1 MIYEYKVNNIKYN
14 GLRLDKYISLELTH
28 LSRSKIKL
36 LINNKM
42 VLVNGKWED
51 PDYKI
56 SLKDKIKVT
65 EEIKNETSLKS
76 EKIDLNVVY
85 EDEDLIVI
93 DKPAGIVMHP
103 GAGNKSGTIV
113 NALINHCGNS
123 LKFVGDS
130 QRPGIVHRI
139 DKDTSGLVVVAKN
152 DFSHQHLSLQFAD
165 HSIRRE
171 YMAVC
176 WGSIKPAS
184 GKISSLISRSN
195 KNRTKMMS
203 SKIKGKEAITN
214 YKTVENLKNSKGNTI
229 ASVIECK
236 LHTGRTHQIRV
247 HMTDKGH
254 PLIGDKTY
262 GRSPQS
268 KLKQLSDSAISAINA
283 LPGQAL
289 HAKSLGFVHPQK
301 EKIQLFQSVIPD
313 YLSNLINSIK
323 S

>member
-171 YMAVC
+171 YIAVC

-214 YKTVENLKNSKGNTI
+214 YKTIENLKTSKGNAI

-268 KLKQLSDSAISAINA
+268 KLKQLSDIAISAINA

>member
-14 GLRLDKYISLELTH
+14 GLRLDKYISLELSH

-171 YMAVC
+171 YIAVC

-214 YKTVENLKNSKGNTI
+214 YKTIENLKTSKGNAI

-247 HMTDKGH
+247 HLSWKKL
-254 PLIGDKTY
+254 PIIGDKTY
-262 GRSPQS
+262 NPSNNIAKGTNMDLVKTIKEFSR
-268 KLKQLSDSAISAINA
+268 
-283 LPGQAL
+283 QAL
-289 HAKSLGFVHPQK
+289 HSYHLSFRDIDTD
-301 EKIQLFQSVIPD
+301 KIVS
-313 YLSNLINSIK
+313 YLSLIHI
-323 S
+323 

>member
-1 MIYEYKVNNIKYN
+1 MIYEYKVNDIKHS
-14 GLRLDKYISLELTH
+14 GLRLDKYISLELSH

-42 VLVNGKWED
+42 VLVNGKRQD

-56 SLKDKIKVT
+56 SFKDKIKVT
-65 EEIKNETSLKS
+65 EEIRNETSLEC
-76 EKIDLNVVY
+76 EKIDLNVIY

-93 DKPAGIVMHP
+93 
-103 GAGNKSGTIV
+103 
-113 NALINHCGNS
+113 ALINHCGNS
-123 LKFVGDS
+123 LKFVGHS

-152 DFSHQHLSLQFAD
+152 DFSHQRLSLQFAD

-171 YMAVC
+171 YFAVC
-176 WGSIKPAS
+176 WGIIKPTN
-184 GKISSLISRSN
+184 GKISSFISRSN

-214 YKTVENLKNSKGNTI
+214 YKTIENLKTSNGNTI

-262 GRSPQS
+262 GRSPQG
-268 KLKQLSDSAISAINA
+268 KLKQLSNRAISAINE

-289 HAKSLGFVHPQK
+289 HAKSLGFIHPK
-301 EKIQLFQSVIPD
+301 TEKVQLFQSVIPD

>member
-1 MIYEYKVNNIKYN
+1 
-14 GLRLDKYISLELTH
+14 
-28 LSRSKIKL
+28 
-36 LINNKM
+36 
-42 VLVNGKWED
+42 
-51 PDYKI
+51 
-56 SLKDKIKVT
+56 
-65 EEIKNETSLKS
+65 
-76 EKIDLNVVY
+76 
-85 EDEDLIVI
+85 
-93 DKPAGIVMHP
+93 MHP

-165 HSIRRE
+165 RSISRE
-171 YMAVC
+171 YMAIC

-203 SKIKGKEAITN
+203 STIKGKEAITN
-214 YKTVENLKNSKGNTI
+214 YKTIENLKNSKGNTI
-229 ASVIECK
+229 ASIIECK

>member
-1 MIYEYKVNNIKYN
+1 MIYEYKVNDIKYS
-14 GLRLDKYISLELTH
+14 GLRLDKYISLELSH

-42 VLVNGKWED
+42 VLVNGKRQD

-56 SLKDKIKVT
+56 SFKDKIKVT

-76 EKIDLNVVY
+76 EKIDLNVIY

-103 GAGNKSGTIV
+103 GAGNRSGTIV
-113 NALINHCGNS
+113 NALIHHCGNS

-171 YMAVC
+171 YFAVC
-176 WGSIKPAS
+176 WGIIKPTN
-184 GKISSLISRSN
+184 GKISSFISRSN

-214 YKTVENLKNSKGNTI
+214 YKTIENLKTSKGNTI

-262 GRSPQS
+262 GRSPQG
-268 KLKQLSDSAISAINA
+268 KLKQLSNRAISAING

-289 HAKSLGFVHPQK
+289 HAKSLGFIHPK
-301 EKIQLFQSVIPD
+301 TEKVQLFQSVIPD

>member
-56 SLKDKIKVT
+56 SLKDKIKIT

-113 NALINHCGNS
+113 NALINHCGDS

-214 YKTVENLKNSKGNTI
+214 YKTIENLKNSKGNTI

-268 KLKQLSDSAISAINA
+268 KLKQLSDSTISAINA

-289 HAKSLGFVHPQK
+289 HAKSLGFIHPQK

>member
-214 YKTVENLKNSKGNTI
+214 YKTIENLKNSKGNTI

-268 KLKQLSDSAISAINA
+268 KLKQLSDSAISAINE

>member
-1 MIYEYKVNNIKYN
+1 MIYEYKVNDVKHS
-14 GLRLDKYISLELTH
+14 GLRLDKYISLELSH

-42 VLVNGKWED
+42 VLVNGKSQD

-56 SLKDKIKVT
+56 SFKDKIRVT

-76 EKIDLNVVY
+76 EKIDLSVIY

-152 DFSHQHLSLQFAD
+152 DFSHQRLSLQFAN

-171 YMAVC
+171 YFAVC
-176 WGSIKPAS
+176 WGIIKPTN
-184 GKISSLISRSN
+184 GKISSFISRSN

-214 YKTVENLKNSKGNTI
+214 YKTIENLKTSNGNTI

-254 PLIGDKTY
+254 SLIGDKTY
-262 GRSPQS
+262 GRSPQG
-268 KLKQLSDSAISAINA
+268 KLKQLSNRAISAINE

-289 HAKSLGFVHPQK
+289 HAKSLGFIHPK
-301 EKIQLFQSVIPD
+301 TEKVQLFQSVIPD

>member
-65 EEIKNETSLKS
+65 EEIKNETSLRS

-130 QRPGIVHRI
+130 QRPGVVHRI

-214 YKTVENLKNSKGNTI
+214 YKTIENLKNSKGNTI

-268 KLKQLSDSAISAINA
+268 KLKQLSDNAISAINE

-289 HAKSLGFVHPQK
+289 HAKSLGFVHPHK